1 VIVSVISLVISLTI
15 VEGGT
20 IPVAVEVIPC
30 TLVVVIVEPST
41 SVSVKVMDSV
51 LVPTIVVCFNV
62 EVNKELEKLVLS
74 PPVVPD
80 ITEVSVNDS
89 RMVVTLRIVELSTV
103 MFLVDTTKVVDFSTV
118 FDNGGVEV
126 NVVVKVITVGAVPQP
141 EGIIEGPPG
150 RQEAR
155 PGY

>member
-1 VIVSVISLVISLTI
+1 LQL
-15 VEGGT
+15 
-20 IPVAVEVIPC
+20 
-30 TLVVVIVEPST
+30 VIVEPST

-62 EVNKELEKLVLS
+62 EVNKDSEKLVLS
-74 PPVVPD
+74 PPVVPG
-80 ITEVSVNDS
+80 INEVSVNVS

-118 FDNGGVEV
+118 FDSGGVEV

-141 EGIIEGPPG
+141 EGIIEGPPA

>member
-41 SVSVKVMDSV
+41 SVSAKVMDSV

-118 FDNGGVEV
+118 FDSGGVEV

>member
-1 VIVSVISLVISLTI
+1 MIVSVISLVISLTI

>member
-20 IPVAVEVIPC
+20 ISVAVEVIPC
-30 TLVVVIVEPST
+30 TFVVVIVEPNT

-62 EVNKELEKLVLS
+62 EVNKEWEKLVLS
-74 PPVVPD
+74 PPVVPG
-80 ITEVSVNDS
+80 ITEVSVDVS
-89 RMVVTLRIVELSTV
+89 RMVVTLRIVELSNV
-103 MFLVDTTKVVDFSTV
+103 MFLVDTTKVVGFSTV
-118 FDNGGVEV
+118 FDSGGVEV

-141 EGIIEGPPG
+141 EGIMEGPPG

>member
-141 EGIIEGPPG
+141 EGIVEGPPG

>member
-1 VIVSVISLVISLTI
+1 VILSVISLVISLAI
-15 VEGGT
+15 VEGGA
-20 IPVAVEVIPC
+20 ISVAVEVIPC
-30 TLVVVIVEPST
+30 TFVVVMVEPGT
-41 SVSVKVMDSV
+41 LVSVKVINLV

-62 EVNKELEKLVLS
+62 ELNKDSEKLVVT
-74 PPVVPD
+74 PPVVPG
-80 ITEVSVNDS
+80 ITEVSVNVS

-118 FDNGGVEV
+118 FDSGGVEV
-126 NVVVKVITVGAVPQP
+126 NVVVKVITIGAVPQP